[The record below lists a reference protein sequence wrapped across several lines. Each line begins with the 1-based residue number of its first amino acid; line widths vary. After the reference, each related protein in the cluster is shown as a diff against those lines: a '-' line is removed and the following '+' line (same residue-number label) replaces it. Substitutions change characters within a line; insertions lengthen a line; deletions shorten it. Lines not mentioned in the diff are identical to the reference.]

1 MIKQYNNFKDF
12 YPYYIQQHKNKYTKL
27 LHFIGIWLFI
37 LFIFNLIYSHE
48 IINLL
53 YAFLA
58 AYGFAWLGHYFIEKN
73 KPATFSYPFYSFLGD
88 CLMFMEILK
97 GKHKIL

>member
-27 LHFIGIWLFI
+27 LHFIGTWLFI
-37 LFIFNLIYSHE
+37 LFIFNLIYSYE

-58 AYGFAWLGHYFIEKN
+58 AYGFAWLEHYFIEKN